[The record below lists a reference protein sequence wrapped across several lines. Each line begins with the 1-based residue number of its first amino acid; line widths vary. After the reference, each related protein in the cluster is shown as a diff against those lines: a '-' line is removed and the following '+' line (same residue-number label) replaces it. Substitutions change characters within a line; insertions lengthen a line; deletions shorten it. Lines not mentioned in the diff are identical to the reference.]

1 MKILSADQVREADA
15 YTIAHEPISSLDL
28 MERAARAF
36 ADWFAG
42 RFPDTQ
48 VPVYIACGTG
58 NNGGDGLAVAR
69 LLHYRFYDVRVRL
82 CRAGGVLSPDC
93 QKNLERLP
101 GFDGVVQ
108 VSVTPETPLPPLPEA
123 AVLVDALFG
132 SGLNRPLQGFW
143 RETIS
148 ALSAHRGPKVSI
160 DLPSGLY
167 ADCPS
172 EGAVFEADYTL
183 SFETPKLA
191 FFFPENER
199 YVGEWAVLPIG
210 LHPAF
215 LDGAPCSPFYTTP
228 GGVASGV
235 RPRRRFSHKG
245 GYGHALLVC
254 GSSGM
259 AGAAI
264 LSARACLRS
273 GAGLL
278 TVHSPANNRIPIQT
292 AVPEAI
298 VHSDPHPAFWTE
310 PYVPQGVSAIGV
322 GCGIGT
328 AADSAAALEH
338 LLASGLPLLLDA
350 DALNLIARYGW
361 QRKIPKNAVLTPHP
375 KEFERLFGASA
386 NGFERLARQRQKAT
400 ELGVVILLKG
410 AFTSICLPDGSC
422 HFNSSGNPGMATAG
436 SGDVLSGIVTGL
448 LAQGYTP
455 AEAALLSAYL
465 HGRAG
470 DQAAAA
476 IGQQALI
483 AGDIIEYL
491 GRAFQAFS

>member
-1 MKILSADQVREADA
+1 
-15 YTIAHEPISSLDL
+15 
-28 MERAARAF
+28 
-36 ADWFAG
+36 
-42 RFPDTQ
+42 
-48 VPVYIACGTG
+48 
-58 NNGGDGLAVAR
+58 
-69 LLHYRFYDVRVRL
+69 
-82 CRAGGVLSPDC
+82 
-93 QKNLERLP
+93 
-101 GFDGVVQ
+101 
-108 VSVTPETPLPPLPEA
+108 
-123 AVLVDALFG
+123 
-132 SGLNRPLQGFW
+132 
-143 RETIS
+143 
-148 ALSAHRGPKVSI
+148 
-160 DLPSGLY
+160 
-167 ADCPS
+167 
-172 EGAVFEADYTL
+172 
-183 SFETPKLA
+183 
-191 FFFPENER
+191 
-199 YVGEWAVLPIG
+199 
-210 LHPAF
+210 
-215 LDGAPCSPFYTTP
+215 
-228 GGVASGV
+228 
-235 RPRRRFSHKG
+235 
-245 GYGHALLVC
+245 
-254 GSSGM
+254 M

-273 GAGLL
+273 GTGLL

-298 VHSDPHPAFWTE
+298 VHCDPHPAFWTE
-310 PYVPQGVSAIGV
+310 PYVPQGVSAIGA

-328 AADSAAALEH
+328 AAESAVALEH

-400 ELGVVILLKG
+400 ELGVIILLKG

-455 AEAALLSAYL
+455 AEAALLGAYL

-491 GRAFQAFS
+491 GRAFQEFS

>member
-1 MKILSADQVREADA
+1 MKILSAQQIREADA
-15 YTIAHEPISSLDL
+15 YTIAHEPVSSLDL
-28 MERAARAF
+28 MERAALKF
-36 ADWFAG
+36 TEGFVK

-69 LLHYRFYDVRVRL
+69 LLHGRCYEVTVFLYGT
-82 CRAGGVLSPDC
+82 GGALSPDC
-93 QKNLERLP
+93 QINLERLP
-101 GFDGVVQ
+101 GFGGVAQ
-108 VSVTPETPLPPLPEA
+108 RSVAPGIPLPVLPESA
-123 AVLVDALFG
+123 ILVDALFG

-143 RETIS
+143 AESVS

-172 EGAVFEADYTL
+172 EGVVFEADYTL
-183 SFETPKLA
+183 SFEAPKLA

-199 YVGEWAVLPIG
+199 YVGEWSVLPIG

-215 LDGAPCSPFYTTP
+215 LESAPCAHFWTTP
-228 GGVASGV
+228 DEARSRL
-235 RPRRRFSHKG
+235 RPRQRFSHKG
-245 GYGHALLVC
+245 SYGHALLVC
-254 GSSGM
+254 GRSGM

-273 GAGLL
+273 GTGLL
-278 TVHSPANNRIPIQT
+278 TVHSPANNRIPLQT

-298 VHSDPHPAFWTE
+298 FHSDPHPDHWTE
-310 PYVPQGVSAIGV
+310 PHFPTETSAVGI
-322 GCGIGT
+322 GCGIGM
-328 AADSAAALEH
+328 AVESAAALEH

-350 DALNLIARYGW
+350 DALNLIARQGW
-361 QRKIPKNAVLTPHP
+361 QKKIPKNTILTPHP
-375 KEFERLFGASA
+375 KEFERLFGPSA
-386 NGFERLARQRQKAT
+386 NGFERLARQREKAM
-400 ELGVVILLKG
+400 ELGLVILLKG
-410 AFTSICLPDGSC
+410 AFSSICLPDGSC

-436 SGDVLSGIVTGL
+436 SGDVLSGILTGL
-448 LAQGYTP
+448 LAQGYAP
-455 AEAALLSAYL
+455 AEAAILGAYL
-465 HGRAG
+465 HGKAG
-470 DQAAAA
+470 DRAAAA

-491 GRAFQAFS
+491 GAAFLE